1 MTRRGQFVPK
11 QSMKGQ
17 WAILKRILGF
27 VMQRYAV
34 HVVIVVILIGITT
47 WCTLQSTLFTR
58 TLIDGYISPMVRYQ
72 QQQGVELAE
81 TAAQHTES
89 AADDSASADA
99 SEEKTKNQAVKD
111 PAVGFP
117 ELLQEIFRLAV
128 ILAVGVLTSYTS
140 NRILSSVSQGT
151 MLALRKELFGKMER
165 LPIRYFDTHSHGDI
179 MSIYTNDVDTLRQLV
194 GQSLPTFVDSI
205 ITVAMT
211 FYSMVTMSWHLTIV
225 SLVMLGVTMFVSA
238 KLASRAGKGFARQ
251 QKTLGELNGYIE
263 EMTGGQRVIKV
274 FNHEDEAQAGFDQ
287 LNEELRDAATTANS
301 TTNIMGPIN
310 NNLGHIS
317 YVICAMSG
325 ALAAITGFIPLQI
338 GQIVSFLELNRN
350 FSRPISQVSQQMNSI
365 VMAMAGARRVFELM
379 DEEPETDDGYVQL
392 VNAKELPDGT
402 LTETDERTGVWAW
415 KHPHQDGSG
424 ITYTRLEGGVTFNDV
439 DFGYTPEK
447 TVLHNITLYA
457 EPGQKIAFVGG
468 TGAGK
473 TTITNL
479 INRFYDSQDGK
490 TRYDEINVNTIRKDD
505 LRRSLAMVLQDTHL
519 FTGTVMEN
527 IRYGRLEATDEEC
540 VEAARKANA
549 DGFIRRLPDGYD
561 TMLRGDGSNLSQ
573 GQRQLLAI
581 ARAAVADPPCLIL
594 DEATSS
600 IDTRTESLVQQGMDA
615 LMQGRTTFVI
625 AHRLSTVRNSDCI
638 MVLDQGR
645 IIERGTHDQLIE
657 QKGKYYELYTGNQIT
672 A

>member
-1 MTRRGQFVPK
+1 MTRRGQFAPR
-11 QSMKGQ
+11 QSIKGQ
-17 WAILKRILGF
+17 GDILKRVLAFVIKRYPVQVVVVLILVG
-27 VMQRYAV
+27 
-34 HVVIVVILIGITT
+34 LTT
-47 WCTLQSTLFTR
+47 WCTLQGTLFTK
-58 TLIDGYISPMVRYQ
+58 TLIDDYITPMVRYQ

-81 TAAQHTES
+81 PQNQ
-89 AADDSASADA
+89 SADSQEDGKETVA
-99 SEEKTKNQAVKD
+99 PLSPEE
-111 PAVGFP
+111 GFP
-117 ELLQEIFRLAV
+117 KLVTALTKLAI
-128 ILAVGVLTSYTS
+128 ILAVGVACTYAQNLIMTY
-140 NRILSSVSQGT
+140 VSQGT
-151 MLALRKELFGKMER
+151 MRQIRKEIFGRMQK
-165 LPIRYFDTHSHGDI
+165 LPISYFDTHAHGDI

-194 GQSLPTFVDSI
+194 GQSLPTLVDSLVTI
-205 ITVAMT
+205 VMT
-211 FYSMVTMSWHLTIV
+211 FVSMIIMSWQLTLV
-225 SLVMLGVTMFVSA
+225 SLALLGVTMLVSA
-238 KLASRAGKGFARQ
+238 KLAGRAGKGFIRQ
-251 QKTLGELNGYIE
+251 QQTLGALNGYIE
-263 EMTGGQRVIKV
+263 EMTSGQKVIKV
-274 FNHEDEAQAGFDQ
+274 FNHEEQAKEAFVQ
-287 LNEELRDAATTANS
+287 LNEELRDAATTANE
-301 TTNIMGPIN
+301 TTNIMGPVN

-317 YVICAMSG
+317 YVICAVAG
-325 ALAAITGFIPLQI
+325 AAASIAGIIPLKL
-338 GQIVSFLELNRN
+338 GELVTFLTLNRN

-365 VMAMAGARRVFELM
+365 VMAMAGARRIFGLM
-379 DEEPETDDGYVQL
+379 DEAPETDDGYVEL
-392 VNAKELPDGT
+392 GNAVELPDGS
-402 LTETDERTGVWAW
+402 LTQTDARTGLWAW
-415 KHPHQDGSG
+415 KHPHAADGSVS
-424 ITYTRLEGGVTFNDV
+424 YTRLEGGVTFDDV

-479 INRFYDSQDGK
+479 INRFYDIQDGK
-490 TRYDEINVNTIRKDD
+490 IRYDEINVNKIRKDD
-505 LRRSLAMVLQDTHL
+505 LRRSLGMVLQDTHL

-527 IRYGRLEATDEEC
+527 IRYGCLDATDEEC

-600 IDTRTESLVQQGMDA
+600 IDTRTEALVQQGMDA

-638 MVLDQGR
+638 MVLEQGR
-645 IIERGTHDQLIE
+645 IIERGTHDQLIA
-657 QKGKYYELYTGNQIT
+657 QQGKYYELYTGNKIT